1 MEQQPLDQ
9 VLALAGVLPGE
20 RVLDL
25 SSLAGGLALRVA
37 TVASSVEVVQPDED
51 LAREGRRLASTL
63 ALDNVYFHAGKLQEL
78 PFDTGQFSLVMWC
91 RGLSLEPQPLAV
103 LTEIRRVLSQA
114 GRVVLQEIT
123 AFSSPD
129 LDLRLWELER
139 QRQPRHLVFYT
150 RDQIGALVALGGL
163 ELAQEER
170 CTLTQDF
177 DYWTGGSLLTGPDI
191 AAMKRELFALPP
203 NHQDLID
210 LSFSDSRISFGYP
223 LATLLLRPKEV

>member
-25 SSLAGGLALRVA
+25 SSHTGGPSLCVA

-63 ALDNVYFHAGKLQEL
+63 ALDNVYFHAGRLQEL

-91 RGLSLEPQPLAV
+91 RGLSLELQPLAV
-103 LTEIRRVLSQA
+103 FAEICRVLSPA
-114 GRVVLQEIT
+114 GRVVLQEIM
-123 AFSSPD
+123 AFGRPD

-139 QRQPRHLVFYT
+139 LRQPQHLLFYT
-150 RDQIGALVALGGL
+150 REQMSTLVSLGGL
-163 ELAQEER
+163 ATAREEQ

-177 DYWTGGSLLTGPDI
+177 DYWAGGSLLTESNV
-191 AAMKRELFALPP
+191 ATMKKALFTLSPA
-203 NHQDLID
+203 HQDLID

-223 LATLLLRPKEV
+223 LTTLLLRPRIT